1 MGVFHTVWLE
11 REKKKLLLLFLGGE
25 RKCGWHFGISMLIL
39 FVLFEGLFFSFLF
52 FLFLWCVSCSLM
64 EDSVWCFCWLV
75 KMSKGGGRH
84 WALDFME
91 RGRKSPH
98 ALYEGHRLCEL
109 CRQHLKYNNGTS
121 SDRSFMA
128 INFCW
133 FIFCIIRGSWRW
145 TYSLYIFFFFWWM
158 YSLTLHLCTLY
169 KLFNVLII
177 LY

>member
-1 MGVFHTVWLE
+1 MFCLRVSFFPFYFFFFYGVYLVLSWKTVFGVF
-11 REKKKLLLLFLGGE
+11 G
-25 RKCGWHFGISMLIL
+25 GWH
-39 FVLFEGLFFSFLF
+39 
-52 FLFLWCVSCSLM
+52 
-64 EDSVWCFCWLV
+64 V

-133 FIFCIIRGSWRW
+133 FIFCIIIRGSWRW

-158 YSLTLHLCTLY
+158 YSLYITSMY
-169 KLFNVLII
+169 IVQII
-177 LY
+177 